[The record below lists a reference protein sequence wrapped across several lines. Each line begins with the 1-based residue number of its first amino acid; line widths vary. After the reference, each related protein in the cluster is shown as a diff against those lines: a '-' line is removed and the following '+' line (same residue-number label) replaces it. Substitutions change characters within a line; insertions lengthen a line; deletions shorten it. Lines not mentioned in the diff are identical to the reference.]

1 MTTLNPAHNGL
12 QALRRFTQ
20 KQPSARPVAEL
31 CELCAAPLA
40 TKHHHLVDLS
50 RQALLCAC
58 DACAILFADGGAG
71 HGRYQLVPQNHLVSW
86 FAHFLGH
93 KMNCIPHLIPKNGV
107 KLQENRVHPPPIF
120 GGVKSRE
127 ESLFS
132 HKKLLELSE
141 NKGIFL

>member
-1 MTTLNPAHNGL
+1 MCSWLSFASF
-12 QALRRFTQ
+12 R
-20 KQPSARPVAEL
+20 PSLTSEIVLKE
-31 CELCAAPLA
+31 
-40 TKHHHLVDLS
+40 
-50 RQALLCAC
+50 LLCKRQQMKC
-58 DACAILFADGGAG
+58 F
-71 HGRYQLVPQNHLVSW
+71 HLTKNEHIAYFYEYLSKLLISSFYLQCIYHIHHDSW

-127 ESLFS
+127 EPLFS

-141 NKGIFL
+141 NKDIFL

>member
-1 MTTLNPAHNGL
+1 MRKFFERLLVSKREIKITHDETVERESQLYK
-12 QALRRFTQ
+12 LRRAHHF
-20 KQPSARPVAEL
+20 PSSDFQIY
-31 CELCAAPLA
+31 
-40 TKHHHLVDLS
+40 H
-50 RQALLCAC
+50 
-58 DACAILFADGGAG
+58 
-71 HGRYQLVPQNHLVSW
+71 SW

-127 ESLFS
+127 EPLFS